1 MKFWK
6 IINKKID
13 IKKMDKIASNK
24 NSRLRLRIGNPLP
37 VINNNSTKIEDK
49 FVGMRGSSL
58 KKIKITDIFI

>member
-1 MKFWK
+1 
-6 IINKKID
+6 
-13 IKKMDKIASNK
+13 MDKIASNK